1 MTALPQIATV
11 PFHDHQILTAKD
23 GDTVFVIMRPL
34 VRTLGLVWQSQH
46 ERIRNHP
53 ALSQGVRFILTP
65 SGGGEQEQLSLDLP
79 RFHGWLVTLDT
90 RRIEDEGIR
99 ATILRYQ
106 EESFQAIHDYWT
118 KGSARNPRAENRRGY
133 PSDTVV
139 KMLDK
144 LKRETNPAARRTIHA
159 VLERACQELDIPTP
173 ALEDI
178 GQDAPKPPEKLVP
191 FFSGLEVLR
200 NRGIRY
206 NHALKPGFLALNLI
220 ELDNLFR
227 ENRIPV
233 VIDSQMKAALMECK
247 DPEFIDKNKSV
258 CSAFMDRKTV
268 KCWLFQW
275 KAQ

>member
-1 MTALPQIATV
+1 
-11 PFHDHQILTAKD
+11 
-23 GDTVFVIMRPL
+23 
-34 VRTLGLVWQSQH
+34 
-46 ERIRNHP
+46 
-53 ALSQGVRFILTP
+53 
-65 SGGGEQEQLSLDLP
+65 
-79 RFHGWLVTLDT
+79 
-90 RRIEDEGIR
+90 
-99 ATILRYQ
+99 
-106 EESFQAIHDYWT
+106 
-118 KGSARNPRAENRRGY
+118 
-133 PSDTVV
+133 
-139 KMLDK
+139 
-144 LKRETNPAARRTIHA
+144 
-159 VLERACQELDIPTP
+159 
-173 ALEDI
+173 
-178 GQDAPKPPEKLVP
+178 LVP